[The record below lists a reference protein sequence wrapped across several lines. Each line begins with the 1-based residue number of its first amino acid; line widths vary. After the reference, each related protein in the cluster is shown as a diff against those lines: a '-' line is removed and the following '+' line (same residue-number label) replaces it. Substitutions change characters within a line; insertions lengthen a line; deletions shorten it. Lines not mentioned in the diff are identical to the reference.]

1 LISIENNNVQAAAG
15 TNGKNSRR
23 LVGWKAIGHF
33 LGCTERT
40 ARRWEK
46 RSLPVHRVPGGS
58 RSSVWADPGELA
70 VWLRALPSELR
81 ADLHAEAPAAL
92 AESAIA
98 EGPAVLSDPSALA
111 HPALAAPVEPAPP
124 SRARSRRWLAPG
136 ASLLLVALAVSAL
149 AIRENSQRRAAP
161 AAAAAAHVPYAD
173 NPQARETYATA
184 RFELSMR
191 SADSL
196 AAAEKGFRQLVELY
210 PERAAAWSG
219 LADTYLLL
227 REFGSMRDEVAY
239 PQAARAARTAVALD
253 PQLADAWLDQ
263 AFVAFWWE
271 QDNAVAFRDFSTALR
286 LDPNSAKAFH
296 WYATALGGR
305 GNFDES
311 LQAIRRARVL
321 DPGNRAIAADEA
333 WIRFGMGQR
342 TEGLATLER
351 LAQLDPNFVSWRAY
365 LARAYL
371 LLSRDQDFL
380 REALAAA
387 ELRGQPEVVAGLQRA
402 AQQFQTGGRQA
413 MLEQLSADE
422 TAAWERGTG
431 SAVTVAQ
438 YRALANDRVGMLK
451 WLAIAEARHDHNLA
465 AVRGFAEFSAY
476 RTDPALREIFARLP

>member
-1 LISIENNNVQAAAG
+1 LISIENNNVQAATG
-15 TNGKNSRR
+15 PNGKSSRR
-23 LVGWKAIGHF
+23 LVGWKAIGHC

-58 RSSVWADPGELA
+58 RSSVWADPVELA

-81 ADLHAEAPAAL
+81 ADLRAEAPAVL
-92 AESAIA
+92 GESAIV
-98 EGPAVLSDPSALA
+98 EGPAVLSESGALVHPS
-111 HPALAAPVEPAPP
+111 LAAPAQSAPP
-124 SRARSRRWLAPG
+124 ARASGGRWLAPV
-136 ASLLLVALAVSAL
+136 AALLLVALAVSAL
-149 AIRENSQRRAAP
+149 YSQRRAVP
-161 AAAAAAHVPYAD
+161 AAAAAHAPYAD

-184 RFELSMR
+184 RFEVSMR

-196 AAAEKGFRQLVELY
+196 AAAEKSFRQLVERY
-210 PERAAAWSG
+210 PEQAAAWSG

-253 PQLADAWLDQ
+253 PQLADGWLDQ
-263 AFVAFWWE
+263 AFIAFWWE
-271 QDNAVAFRDFSTALR
+271 QDNAAAFRDFSNALR

-305 GNFDES
+305 GNFEES
-311 LQAIRRARVL
+311 LQAIRRARAL

-365 LARAYL
+365 LAHAYL
-371 LLSRDQDFL
+371 ILSRDQDFL

-387 ELRGQPEVVAGLQRA
+387 ELRGQPEVVAGLQSA

-413 MLEQLSADE
+413 MLDQLSAAE

-438 YRALANDRVGMLK
+438 YRALANDRAGMLK

-465 AVRGFAEFSAY
+465 AVRGTAEFSTY
-476 RTDPALREIFARLP
+476 RDDPALREVLARLP